1 MENNLN
7 IVKSEFKEL
16 PNNIEAEQS
25 VIGSILVTNEIFDE
39 ISTIIS
45 SINFY
50 DPMHQKIYNAIESLI
65 YKGMLANPI
74 TLKNYFEDEKDDLDV
89 PEYLV
94 KITKFS
100 TSIRQAIE
108 YSKIIYDMFVRREL
122 IKISEQT
129 IDNAKITDLDSSGQ
143 NIIENSERLLFD
155 LAEKGSF
162 NSSLIKFDDAMKQT
176 IEMAS
181 AAYKNEGGIVG
192 VPTGLRDL
200 DDKLGGLHQSDLII
214 IAGRP
219 SMGKTSLAT
228 NIAFNAA
235 KHIQDNQKK
244 SSVAFFSLEMS
255 SEQLSTRI
263 LSEQARIGS
272 NDIRRGRISDEQF
285 DQFLETS
292 KNIAELPLF
301 IDETPAISIAAMSN
315 RARRIKRLHG
325 LDMIV
330 VDYIQLMRG
339 TTYNKDGRVQEISQ
353 ITQGLKAIAKELGVP
368 VVALSQLSRQVEQR
382 DDHKPQLA
390 DLRESGSIEQDADV
404 VMFVY
409 REGYYL
415 QRKEPREA
423 TVEHAEW
430 QAKMNEVAHLAEII
444 IGKQRHGPIGKVTLE
459 FEKDLQNLKILKLIK
474 FKYKTLMLTSL
485 YENTILK
492 NPKFIILILFI
503 TLISFGYYSK
513 DFRLDASSETL
524 LIEDDPDLEY
534 LREITNRYGSKEF
547 LVLTYTPN
555 EGMISNTSIN
565 NLLSLKYK
573 IQSLDWVHSV
583 ITLLDIPLLNNTDA
597 PLQERLKG
605 FKTLKDE
612 DVDKNRGFKEILE
625 SPVFRNFVIS
635 ESGKTSGIIVNIKQN
650 PILEDIENRSKK
662 EIDEHRD
669 KIKKQN
675 HKNILEIR
683 DVIKS
688 YDDVGKI
695 YLGGIPMIA
704 DDMMTFI
711 KSDIIVFGLGVLLF
725 IIATLWFVFKK

>member
-1 MENNLN
+1 MENNLS
-7 IVKSEFKEL
+7 IVKDQFKEL
-16 PNNIEAEQS
+16 PNNIEAEQA
-25 VIGSILVTNEIFDE
+25 VIGSILVSNDIFDE
-39 ISTIIS
+39 ISTLIS

-50 DPMHQKIYNAIESLI
+50 DPMHQRIFEAIESLI

-100 TSIRQAIE
+100 TSVRQAVE

-129 IDNAKITDLDSSGQ
+129 IDSAKLNELDTSGQ
-143 NIIENSERLLFD
+143 TIIENSERLLFD

-162 NSSLIKFDDAMKQT
+162 NSSLVKFDEAMKQT

-181 AAYKNEGGIVG
+181 AAYKNEEGIVG

-235 KHIQDNQKK
+235 QKLQESGKK
-244 SSVAFFSLEMS
+244 SSIAFFSLEMS

-263 LSEQARIGS
+263 ISEQARISS

-285 DQFLETS
+285 DKFLETS
-292 KNIAELPLF
+292 KNIAELPLY

-315 RARRIKRLHG
+315 RARRIKRLFG

-353 ITQGLKAIAKELGVP
+353 ITQGLKAIAKELGIP

-415 QRKEPREA
+415 SRKEPREA

-430 QAKMNEVAHLAEII
+430 QAKMNEVAHLAQII
-444 IGKQRHGPIGKVTLE
+444 IGKQRHGPIGNVTLE
-459 FEKDLQNLKILKLIK
+459 FEERFTK
-474 FKYKTLMLTSL
+474 FKDTQ
-485 YENTILK
+485 
-492 NPKFIILILFI
+492 
-503 TLISFGYYSK
+503 
-513 DFRLDASSETL
+513 
-524 LIEDDPDLEY
+524 
-534 LREITNRYGSKEF
+534 
-547 LVLTYTPN
+547 
-555 EGMISNTSIN
+555 IN
-565 NLLSLKYK
+565 
-573 IQSLDWVHSV
+573 
-583 ITLLDIPLLNNTDA
+583 
-597 PLQERLKG
+597 
-605 FKTLKDE
+605 
-612 DVDKNRGFKEILE
+612 
-625 SPVFRNFVIS
+625 
-635 ESGKTSGIIVNIKQN
+635 
-650 PILEDIENRSKK
+650 
-662 EIDEHRD
+662 
-669 KIKKQN
+669 
-675 HKNILEIR
+675 
-683 DVIKS
+683 
-688 YDDVGKI
+688 
-695 YLGGIPMIA
+695 
-704 DDMMTFI
+704 
-711 KSDIIVFGLGVLLF
+711 
-725 IIATLWFVFKK
+725 

>member
-1 MENNLN
+1 MENNLS
-7 IVKSEFKEL
+7 IVKDQFKEL
-16 PNNIEAEQS
+16 PNNIEAEQA
-25 VIGSILVTNEIFDE
+25 VIGSILVSNDIFDE

-45 SINFY
+45 SINFH
-50 DPMHQKIYNAIESLI
+50 DPMHQKIFEAIESLV

-74 TLKNYFEDEKDDLDV
+74 TLKNYFEDEKDDLNV

-100 TSIRQAIE
+100 TSVRQAVE

-129 IDNAKITDLDSSGQ
+129 IDSAKLNELDTNGQ
-143 NIIENSERLLFD
+143 TIIENSERLLFD

-162 NSSLIKFDDAMKQT
+162 NSSLVKFDEAMKQT

-181 AAYKNEGGIVG
+181 AAYKNEEGIVG

-235 KHIQDNQKK
+235 QKLQDSGKK
-244 SSVAFFSLEMS
+244 SSIAFFSLEMS

-263 LSEQARIGS
+263 ISEQARISS

-285 DQFLETS
+285 DKFLETS
-292 KNIAELPLF
+292 KNIADLPLF

-315 RARRIKRLHG
+315 RARRIKRQHG
-325 LDMIV
+325 LDMVV

-339 TTYNKDGRVQEISQ
+339 TTFNKDGRVQEISQ

-415 QRKEPREA
+415 SRKEPREA

-430 QAKMNEVAHLAEII
+430 QAKMNEVAHLAQII
-444 IGKQRHGPIGKVTLE
+444 IGKQRHGPIGNVTLE
-459 FEKDLQNLKILKLIK
+459 FEERFTK
-474 FKYKTLMLTSL
+474 FKDTQ
-485 YENTILK
+485 
-492 NPKFIILILFI
+492 
-503 TLISFGYYSK
+503 
-513 DFRLDASSETL
+513 
-524 LIEDDPDLEY
+524 
-534 LREITNRYGSKEF
+534 
-547 LVLTYTPN
+547 
-555 EGMISNTSIN
+555 
-565 NLLSLKYK
+565 LS
-573 IQSLDWVHSV
+573 
-583 ITLLDIPLLNNTDA
+583 
-597 PLQERLKG
+597 
-605 FKTLKDE
+605 
-612 DVDKNRGFKEILE
+612 
-625 SPVFRNFVIS
+625 
-635 ESGKTSGIIVNIKQN
+635 
-650 PILEDIENRSKK
+650 
-662 EIDEHRD
+662 
-669 KIKKQN
+669 
-675 HKNILEIR
+675 
-683 DVIKS
+683 
-688 YDDVGKI
+688 
-695 YLGGIPMIA
+695 
-704 DDMMTFI
+704 
-711 KSDIIVFGLGVLLF
+711 
-725 IIATLWFVFKK
+725 

>member
-1 MENNLN
+1 MENNLT
-7 IVKSEFKEL
+7 IVKDKFKEL

-39 ISTIIS
+39 ISIIIS
-45 SINFY
+45 SVNFY
-50 DPMHQKIYNAIESLI
+50 DPMHQKIYNAIENLI
-65 YKGMLANPI
+65 FKGMLANPI
-74 TLKNYFEDEKDDLDV
+74 TLKNYFEDEKDDLDI

-100 TSIRQAIE
+100 TSVRQAIE

-129 IDNAKITDLDSSGQ
+129 IDNAKINDLDTNGQ
-143 NIIENSERLLFD
+143 SIIENSERLLFD

-235 KHIQDNQKK
+235 KHIQDSGKK
-244 SSVAFFSLEMS
+244 SSIAFFSLEMS

-263 LSEQARIGS
+263 LSEQARISS

-315 RARRIKRLHG
+315 RARRIKRLNG
-325 LDMIV
+325 LDLIV
-330 VDYIQLMRG
+330 VDYIQLMKG
-339 TTYNKDGRVQEISQ
+339 TTSNKDGRVQEISQ

-415 QRKEPREA
+415 QRKEPRQA

-430 QAKMNEVAHLAEII
+430 QAKMNEVAHFAEII

-459 FEKDLQNLKILKLIK
+459 FEERFTK
-474 FKYKTLMLTSL
+474 FKDTQ
-485 YENTILK
+485 
-492 NPKFIILILFI
+492 
-503 TLISFGYYSK
+503 
-513 DFRLDASSETL
+513 
-524 LIEDDPDLEY
+524 
-534 LREITNRYGSKEF
+534 
-547 LVLTYTPN
+547 
-555 EGMISNTSIN
+555 IN
-565 NLLSLKYK
+565 
-573 IQSLDWVHSV
+573 
-583 ITLLDIPLLNNTDA
+583 
-597 PLQERLKG
+597 
-605 FKTLKDE
+605 
-612 DVDKNRGFKEILE
+612 
-625 SPVFRNFVIS
+625 
-635 ESGKTSGIIVNIKQN
+635 
-650 PILEDIENRSKK
+650 
-662 EIDEHRD
+662 
-669 KIKKQN
+669 
-675 HKNILEIR
+675 
-683 DVIKS
+683 
-688 YDDVGKI
+688 
-695 YLGGIPMIA
+695 
-704 DDMMTFI
+704 
-711 KSDIIVFGLGVLLF
+711 
-725 IIATLWFVFKK
+725 